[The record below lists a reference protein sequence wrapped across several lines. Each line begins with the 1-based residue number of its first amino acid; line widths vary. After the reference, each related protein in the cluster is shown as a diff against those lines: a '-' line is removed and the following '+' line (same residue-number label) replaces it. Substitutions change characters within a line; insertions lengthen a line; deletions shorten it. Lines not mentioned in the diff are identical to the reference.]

1 MILYLDASAL
11 VKRYVA
17 EAASADVAAAI
28 GEARL
33 VGTSVVSRAEVSA
46 GLAKAIRMGLVIR
59 DDAAR
64 GLADFDADWAD
75 LIRLDV
81 GEACVARA
89 AGFAWSQGLRGYDA
103 VHLACAL
110 TWQEALGGQVTLVTY
125 DRELWRGAG
134 NSGLLPWPAAMP

>member
-1 MILYLDASAL
+1 VILYLDASAL

-17 EAASADVAAAI
+17 EAGSTEVTAAI

-46 GLAKAIRMGLVIR
+46 GLAKAVRMRLMVR

-64 GLADFDADWAD
+64 GLADFDADWID

-89 AGFAWSQGLRGYDA
+89 AGLAWSQGLRGYDA

-110 TWQEALGGQVTLVTY
+110 MWQEALGDQVTLVTY

-134 NSGLLPWPAAMP
+134 SSGLLPWPATIP